1 MLVDDVV
8 DESDENE
15 ATEVDTENDTEY
27 DEDETGPKTQVQWS
41 HYTSLKF

>member
-1 MLVDDVV
+1 MLVVSSVLVDDVV

-27 DEDETGPKTQVQWS
+27 DEDETGHKSQVQWS
-41 HYTSLKF
+41 H